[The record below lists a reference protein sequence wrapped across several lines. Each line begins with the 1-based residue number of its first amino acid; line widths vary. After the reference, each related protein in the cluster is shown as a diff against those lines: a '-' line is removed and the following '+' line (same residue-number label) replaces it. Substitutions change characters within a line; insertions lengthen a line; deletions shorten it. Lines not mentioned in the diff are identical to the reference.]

1 MSRFI
6 PFTKDVLYRAAHVN
20 IKDFLESKGEKVLS
34 SGTEY
39 MWERHDSV
47 KFREH
52 VWFRHATEYGGTVI
66 DFLCTFC
73 NMSFQDAVITLL
85 EYRNDNISVQ
95 LLEDKRSKSRE
106 KNKFCLPQKYV
117 NNDRLF
123 GYLCGFRCIDKN
135 VVSYFVDNN
144 YIYESRIKHKGRDIY
159 NCVFVGYDNKH
170 KARYAALKGTNS
182 YYPYTGEVE
191 DSEKSFGF
199 NYIGGSEILYAFEAA
214 IDLLSYISLFR
225 LKDSWEK
232 DNYVALGTLSR
243 LALDRVLTDYPNIRR
258 IYLCLDNDSTS
269 KKNRGQ
275 LAAQK
280 FTAIYKEKGYIVE
293 TLVPTLKDWNE
304 DLKEKRGAR

>member
-1 MSRFI
+1 MSKFI
-6 PFTKDVLYRAAHVN
+6 HFTENEIYRAAHVN
-20 IKDFLESKGEKVLS
+20 IKDFLESKGEKVLR

-47 KFREH
+47 KFRDH
-52 VWFRHATEYGGTVI
+52 VWYRHSTGDKGTVI
-66 DFLCTFC
+66 NFLCTFY

-85 EYRNDNISVQ
+85 NYSKDDVSVRR
-95 LLEDKRSKSRE
+95 LEDKSKSRE
-106 KNKFCLPQKYV
+106 KKKFCLPQKYE

-123 GYLCGFRCIDKN
+123 DYLCGFRCIDKD

-144 YIYESRIKHKGRDIY
+144 YIYESRIKYKGRDIY

-191 DSEKSFGF
+191 DSEKSYGF

-225 LKDSWEK
+225 LNEPWKK

-243 LALDRVLTDYPNIRR
+243 LALDRVLIDYPNIRK

-275 LAAQK
+275 IAAQK
-280 FTAIYKEKGYIVE
+280 FMGIYKEKGYSVE

-304 DLKEKRGAR
+304 DLKEKRNAR